1 MIQMQVNGKEVV
13 MPEGST
19 VASLVDGMGRDR
31 RGIAVAVNETVVPR
45 GLWET
50 TRVRGGDRVEILTAA
65 QGG

>member
-1 MIQMQVNGKEVV
+1 MIQVQVNGKEAA
-13 MPEGST
+13 MPDGST

-50 TRVRGGDRVEILTAA
+50 TRVCGGDRVEILTAA

>member
-1 MIQMQVNGKEVV
+1 MIHLHVNGQAAA
-13 MPEGST
+13 MADGST
-19 VASLVDGMGRDR
+19 VASLVDRMGRDR

-50 TRVRGGDRVEILTAA
+50 TRVCDGDRVEILTAA

>member
-1 MIQMQVNGKEVV
+1 MIQVQINGKEAA
-13 MPEGST
+13 MPDRST

-31 RGIAVAVNETVVPR
+31 RGIAVAVNEMVVPL

-50 TRVRGGDRVEILTAA
+50 TRVSGGDRVEILTAT

>member
-1 MIQMQVNGKEVV
+1 MIQVQVNGKEVA
-13 MPEGST
+13 MPDGST
-19 VASLVDGMGRDR
+19 VSSLVDGMGRDR

-50 TRVRGGDRVEILTAA
+50 TRVCGGDRVEILTAA

>member
-1 MIQMQVNGKEVV
+1 MIQIQVNGKEVT
-13 MPEGST
+13 MPDGST
-19 VASLVDGMGRDR
+19 VSSLVDGMGRDR

>member
-1 MIQMQVNGKEVV
+1 MIQMQVNGKDVT
-13 MPEGST
+13 MPDDST
-19 VASLVDGMGRDR
+19 VASLVDRMGRDR

-50 TRVRGGDRVEILTAA
+50 TLVCGGDRVEILTAA